1 MVFSLKLRGR
11 LTAMASVAL
20 VGMVVIAAVA
30 LTSLRAEL
38 MNDRQ
43 MKTRDLV
50 DAASSLALRY
60 QELAQKG
67 ALPVEEAKKAALEA
81 IATLRYEG
89 NNYFWVNDL
98 NGVLLMHPT
107 ALKDRVG
114 QSVMDVRDPTGFS
127 IFQGFIDVARRDG
140 AGFFPYSWPKAKG
153 EAPSPKISYVKRIA
167 GWDWVVGTGIY
178 VDDVDAVF
186 RQKVVEQAS
195 IFAVVLAAVLL
206 AAWWMSRSIAT
217 PIAAMRGTM
226 LALSEGRTDLEVPAV
241 DRADEIGDMARTVQ
255 VFRENV
261 IRIERMRTEHEEHER
276 RAIEERKRAMLAMA
290 DSMEE
295 RVKGMVLTIGRV
307 IERLQASANAM
318 SSNAQQTSAQ
328 SSAVAAASHQ
338 ASSNVQTVAAA
349 TEELNATSQEIGR
362 QVERASSVAQLASDQ
377 AARTDGVVQG
387 LSDAAGKIGQ
397 VVDLIRDIAGQT
409 NLLALNATIEAARAG
424 EAGKGFAV
432 VAHEVKG
439 LSTQTARST
448 DEIAAQIAVVQAET
462 DQAVAAIREIA
473 RTVGE
478 VHETSSSIAAA
489 IQEQHA
495 AIGEISRNVAQ
506 AAHGTDEINLHITDV
521 SRAADGTLGA
531 SQAVADAADELVRQ
545 SEALEHHV
553 EDFLRE
559 IRESNRLAA

>member
-1 MVFSLKLRGR
+1 MAYSLKLRGR

-20 VGMVVIAAVA
+20 VGMVVIAVVA

-50 DAASSLALRY
+50 DAASSLALKY
-60 QELAQKG
+60 AELAQKG
-67 ALPVEEAKKAALEA
+67 TMPADEAKKAALEA
-81 IATLRYEG
+81 IGTLRYEG
-89 NNYFWVNDL
+89 TNYFWVNDL

-107 ALKDRVG
+107 LKDRIG
-114 QSVMDVRDPTGFS
+114 TSVLDIRDPSGFS
-127 IFQGFIDVARRDG
+127 IFDGFLSVARGAG
-140 AGFFPYSWPKAKG
+140 AGFVPYSWPKAKG
-153 EAPSPKISYVKRIA
+153 EPPSPKISYVKRIP

-186 RQKVVEQAS
+186 RQKVIEQAS
-195 IFAVVLAAVLL
+195 IFAVVLLVVLL
-206 AAWWMSRSIAT
+206 SAWWMSRSIAN

-226 LALSEGRTDLEVPAV
+226 LALSEGRTDVSVPALE
-241 DRADEIGDMARTVQ
+241 RSDEIGDMARTVQ
-255 VFRENV
+255 VFKENV
-261 IRIERMRTEHEEHER
+261 LRIEQMRVDQEEHER
-276 RAIEERKRAMLAMA
+276 RVVNEGKRAMLAMA
-290 DSMEE
+290 DSMEH
-295 RVKGMVLTIGRV
+295 RVHGMVQSIAKV
-307 IERLQASANAM
+307 IERLQSSASTM

-328 SSAVAAASHQ
+328 STAVAAATHE
-338 ASSNVQTVAAA
+338 ASANVQTVAAA
-349 TEELNATSQEIGR
+349 TEELNAASLEIGR
-362 QVERASSVAQLASDQ
+362 QVERASSVAQLASEQ
-377 AARTDGVVQG
+377 AARTDSVVQG
-387 LSDAAGKIGQ
+387 LSEAAGKIGQ
-397 VVDLIRDIAGQT
+397 VVDLIRAIAGQT

-424 EAGKGFAV
+424 DAGKGFAV

-478 VHETSSSIAAA
+478 VHQTSSSIAAA
-489 IQEQHA
+489 IHEQHA
-495 AIGEISRNVAQ
+495 ALGEISRNVQQ
-506 AAHGTDEINLHITDV
+506 AAQGTDEINLHINDV

-531 SQAVADAADELVRQ
+531 SHAVAEAAGELVKQ

-559 IRESNRLAA
+559 IRESNRVAA

>member
-1 MVFSLKLRGR
+1 MAYSLKLRGR

-20 VGMVVIAAVA
+20 VGMIMIAVVA

-50 DAASSLALRY
+50 DAASSLALKY
-60 QELAQKG
+60 AELARTG
-67 ALPVEEAKKAALEA
+67 AMPAEQAKKAALEA
-81 IATLRYEG
+81 IGTLRYEG
-89 NNYFWVNDL
+89 TNYFWVNDL
-98 NGVLLMHPT
+98 DGVLLMHPT
-107 ALKDRVG
+107 LKDRIG
-114 QSVMDVRDPTGFS
+114 TSVLDIRDPSGYS
-127 IFQGFIDVARRDG
+127 IFDGFLGVARGAG
-140 AGFFPYSWPKAKG
+140 AGFVPYSWPKAKG
-153 EAPSPKISYVKRIA
+153 EAPSPKISYVKRIP

-186 RQKVVEQAS
+186 RQKVVEQVS
-195 IFAVVLAAVLL
+195 IFAVVLLAVLL
-206 AAWWMSRSIAT
+206 SAWWMSRSIAR
-217 PIAAMRGTM
+217 PIAAMRATM
-226 LALSEGRTDLEVPAV
+226 LTLSEGRTDVEVPA
-241 DRADEIGDMARTVQ
+241 RERGDEIGDMARTVQ
-255 VFRENV
+255 VFKENV
-261 IRIERMRTEHEEHER
+261 LRIEQMRTEQEEHER
-276 RAIEERKRAMLAMA
+276 HAINERKRAMLAMA
-290 DSMEE
+290 DSMEQ
-295 RVKGMVLTIGRV
+295 RVHGMIQSIAKV
-307 IERLQASANAM
+307 IERLQASAGTM

-328 SSAVAAASHQ
+328 STAVAAATQ
-338 ASSNVQTVAAA
+338 EASANVQTVAAA
-349 TEELNATSQEIGR
+349 TEELNAASLEIGR
-362 QVERASSVAQLASDQ
+362 QVERASSVAQLASEQ

-478 VHETSSSIAAA
+478 VHQTSSSIAAA

-495 AIGEISRNVAQ
+495 ALGEISRNVQQ
-506 AAHGTDEINLHITDV
+506 AAHGTDEINLHINDV

-531 SQAVADAADELVRQ
+531 SHAVAEAAGELVKQ
-545 SEALEHHV
+545 SEALERHV
-553 EDFLRE
+553 EDFLHE
-559 IRESNRLAA
+559 IRESNRVAA

>member
-1 MVFSLKLRGR
+1 MVLSLKLRGR

-20 VGMVVIAAVA
+20 VGMIVIAALA
-30 LTSLRAEL
+30 LSSLRTEL

-50 DAASSLALRY
+50 DAASSLALKY
-60 QELAQKG
+60 ADLAQKG
-67 ALPVEEAKKAALEA
+67 AMPVEEAKKAALEG

-89 NNYFWVNDL
+89 SNYFWVNDL
-98 NGVLLMHPT
+98 NGILLSHPS
-107 ALKDRVG
+107 LKDRIG
-114 QSVMDVRDPTGFS
+114 KTALDMRDANGLAMFER
-127 IFQGFIDVARRDG
+127 FVEVARRDG
-140 AGFFPYSWPKAKG
+140 AGFVEYWWTKPG
-153 EAPSPKISYVKRIA
+153 QQEASPKISYVKRIP

-186 RQKVVEQAS
+186 RSKVIEQAW
-195 IFAVVLAAVLL
+195 IFAIVLL
-206 AAWWMSRSIAT
+206 AVLVVSWAGSRSISR
-217 PIAAMRGTM
+217 PIAAMRETM
-226 LALSEGRTDLEVPAV
+226 LKLSEGNTTVAVPALE
-241 DRADEIGDMARTVQ
+241 RGDEIGDMARTVQ
-255 VFRENV
+255 IFKENV
-261 IRIERMRTEHEEHER
+261 VRLERMRTDQEEHER

-290 DSMEE
+290 DDMES
-295 RVKGMVLTIGRV
+295 RVKGMVMSISKV
-307 IERLQASANAM
+307 IDRLHTAASSM

-328 SSAVAAASHQ
+328 STAVAAASHQ
-338 ASSNVQTVAAA
+338 ASANVQTVAAA
-349 TEELNATSQEIGR
+349 TEELNAASQEIGR

-397 VVDLIRDIAGQT
+397 VVDLIRSIAGQT

-424 EAGKGFAV
+424 DAGKGFAV

-439 LSTQTARST
+439 LSMQTAHST
-448 DEIAAQIAVVQAET
+448 DEIAAQIAVVQSET

-478 VHETSSSIAAA
+478 VHQTSSSIAAA

-495 AIGEISRNVAQ
+495 AIGEISRNVQQ
-506 AAHGTDEINLHITDV
+506 AAHGTDEINLHINDV
-521 SRAADGTLGA
+521 SQAANGTLSA
-531 SQAVADAADELVRQ
+531 SQAVADAAAELVQQ

-559 IRESNRLAA
+559 IRESNRVAA